1 MSLLSAFTTNLVQFF
16 EELSDTVPEE
26 KSIKMATEAIKGA
39 KKINPKLLL
48 DLFYE
53 HIYKELKVPILERNL
68 EAINTYGR
76 IKIQGQFN
84 EIMPAI
90 AIFDKH
96 WPSLSTGTQDAIW
109 KYMKVLVVLCERLK
123 EPSAGGT
130 INGSAM

>member
-16 EELSDTVPEE
+16 EEMSEAVPEE

-39 KKINPKLLL
+39 KKINPRLIL

-53 HIYKELKVPILERNL
+53 HIYKDLKVHILERNL
-68 EAINTYGR
+68 DAINTYGR

-96 WPSLSTGTQDAIW
+96 WASLSTGTQDAIW
-109 KYMKVLVVLCERLK
+109 KYMKVLCVLCERITQ
-123 EPSAGGT
+123 PTAGGA
-130 INGSAM
+130 INSA

>member
-39 KKINPKLLL
+39 KKINPRLIL

-53 HIYKELKVPILERNL
+53 HIYKDLKVHILERNL
-68 EAINTYGR
+68 DAINTYGR

-96 WPSLSTGTQDAIW
+96 WHSLSTGTQDAIW
-109 KYMKVLVVLCERLK
+109 RYMKVLCVLCERIR
-123 EPSAGGT
+123 EPVAGGA
-130 INGSAM
+130 INSA